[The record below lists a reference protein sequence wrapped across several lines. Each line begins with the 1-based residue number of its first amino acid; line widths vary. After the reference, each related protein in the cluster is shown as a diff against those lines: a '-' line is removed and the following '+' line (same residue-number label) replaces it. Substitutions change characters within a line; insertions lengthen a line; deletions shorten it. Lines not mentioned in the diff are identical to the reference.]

1 MNPNLPTVA
10 AWSYGLAAAGY
21 AAYALYLGFGWRGG
35 VRGLALASAVG
46 VTALWGLVDLV
57 FALTQDSAYYGAGA
71 VIDVL
76 RMGAWFCFLLLLG
89 PSATAGTSDAAPRR
103 ANSFI
108 PLAAAL
114 VVIGVGAQ
122 LAVAMR
128 LVFPADALRLSIFDG
143 IALNVFGLV
152 LLEQVFR
159 NTPEDARWNMKPI
172 CLGLAAAF
180 IFDLYLFADALLFG
194 RIDADA
200 WSVRGFVHALVVP
213 LLVLSTT
220 RNRDW
225 TFGMALSRR
234 VVFHSTA
241 LVASGIYL
249 LFIAAAAYY
258 VRYFGGNWGRA
269 FQLAVVFAGLLAL
282 GWMAFSG
289 ALRAK
294 LRVIVSKH
302 FFSYRYDYR
311 DEWLRFTQALS
322 ARGGQRE
329 LGQDVIKGLA
339 NLLESPAGSLW
350 LRDAT
355 GKNFVQAAR
364 WNMPADSVSE
374 PADSEFIR
382 FLTNSG
388 WVVNLEEFR
397 SSPERYHKLRLPF
410 WLSEW
415 PNAWLVIPLASI
427 GELIG
432 FVVLATARARIDVNW
447 EVNDLLKTAARQA
460 ATFLGQMQ
468 ATEALLEAR
477 KFDAFNRMSAFV
489 VHDLKNIVAQL
500 SLMLKNAER
509 HRDNPEFQKDMLMTV
524 EHSVDRMRQLMMQL
538 REGTTPV
545 DAPSGIDLV
554 AVVDRIQRTKANQRP
569 GVELRLEA
577 NVAAQGH
584 VDRLERVIGHL
595 VQNAIDATPN
605 DGRVWIRLAKLNGLA
620 MIEVGDPGRG
630 MTPEFGRERLFKP
643 FQTTKPTGMGIGAY
657 ESFQYVQELGGH
669 VEVDSTPDVGT
680 QVRLLLPAFEAAGN
694 AAAGAQ
700 RVVTQ

>member
-10 AWSYGLAAAGY
+10 AWSYGLAAAAY

-35 VRGLALASAVG
+35 VRGLALAAAVSI
-46 VTALWGLVDLV
+46 TALWGLVDLV
-57 FALTQDSAYYGAGA
+57 FALTQDSAFYETGAA
-71 VIDVL
+71 IDVI
-76 RMGAWFCFLLLLG
+76 RMGAWYAFLLLLAQ
-89 PSATAGTSDAAPRR
+89 SATAGTPDAALRR
-103 ANSFI
+103 PSWFI

-122 LAVAMR
+122 LALAMR
-128 LVFPADALRLSIFDG
+128 LAFPADALRLSLFDG

-225 TFGMALSRR
+225 TFGVALSRR

-249 LFIAAAAYY
+249 LFIAGAGYY

-269 FQLAVVFAGLLAL
+269 LQVAVIFAGLLAL
-282 GWMAFSG
+282 GAMAFSG

-350 LRDAT
+350 LRDAS
-355 GKNFVQAAR
+355 GRNFVQAAR

-382 FLTNSG
+382 FLTDSG

-427 GELIG
+427 SELIG

-524 EHSVDRMRQLMMQL
+524 EHSVDRMKQLMMQL

-554 AVVDRIQRTKANQRP
+554 AVVDRIQRTKANQQP

-595 VQNAIDATPN
+595 VQNAIDATAN

-620 MIEVGDPGRG
+620 MIEVGDTGRG
-630 MTPEFGRERLFKP
+630 MTPEFVRERLFKP

-657 ESFQYVQELGGH
+657 ESFQYVQELGGR

-680 QVRLLLPAFEAAGN
+680 QVRLLLPAFEAAGDS
-694 AAAGAQ
+694 ATGAQ
-700 RVVTQ
+700 REVTQ